1 MSEAASPLILTVGLM
16 LGLEHA
22 FEPDH
27 VVAVTT
33 IVSNIKGVR
42 KSLAL
47 GTIWGLGHTITILIA
62 GTIVLALKI
71 MIPESM
77 TRLFMIIAGIMLIVL
92 GAYVIKE
99 LLTERA
105 YSLNPKNG
113 VPSLLTPQPKV
124 ATKYDH
130 AHKSLISGII
140 QGLGGS
146 ATIMLVVLST
156 VDSVMMGM
164 IFMALFGLG
173 VILGMLTYGALIGGF
188 ITYTTLHTNK
198 IHVVIRAITSCVSI
212 GFGIY
217 IIVNSVLTGVLL

>member
-1 MSEAASPLILTVGLM
+1 M

-42 KSLAL
+42 KSLVL
-47 GTIWGLGHTITILIA
+47 GTMWGLGHAITILIA
-62 GTIVLALKI
+62 GTIVLALRI

-92 GAYVIKE
+92 GAFVIKE

-113 VPSLLTPQPKV
+113 VRNLIIPQPKAV
-124 ATKYDH
+124 IKYDH
-130 AHKSLISGII
+130 AHKSLFSGII

-146 ATIMLVVLST
+146 AAIMLVTLST
-156 VDSVMMGM
+156 VDSATMGM
-164 IFMALFGLG
+164 IFIALFGLG
-173 VILGMLTYGALIGGF
+173 VILGMLSYGALIGGF
-188 ITYTTLHTNK
+188 IAFATLQTNK
-198 IHVVIRAITSCVSI
+198 MHGAIKAITSCVSI

-217 IIVNSVLTGVLL
+217 IIVNSAI